1 MLHRS
6 RIRTSVASEEQEPFE
21 VLHRHA
27 CGIDIGATSHWVSV
41 PPEPDASLVRE
52 FGCYT
57 PDLMAMVTWLK
68 QCQIETVAMEST
80 GVYWIGV
87 FQMLECH
94 GFEVNLVNAHHV
106 KSVPGRK
113 SDVLDCQWLR
123 QLHSYGLLSG
133 SFRPADQM
141 CVLQKLC
148 SPTRNTHSRCR
159 TTRSTDAQS
168 AHPDESTSA
177 SSPE

>member
-1 MLHRS
+1 MVQRS
-6 RIRTSVASEEQEPFE
+6 QLGKCRTRDEAESFE
-21 VLHRHA
+21 VLNHHA

-41 PPEPDASLVRE
+41 PPERDTESVRE

-57 PDLMAMVTWLK
+57 PDLLAMVTWLK
-68 QCQIETVAMEST
+68 QCEVQTVAMEST
-80 GVYWIGV
+80 GVYWIPV
-87 FQMLECH
+87 FQMLEGH
-94 GFEVNLVNAHHV
+94 GFEVILINTHHV

-141 CVLQKLC
+141 CVL
-148 SPTRNTHSRCR
+148 
-159 TTRSTDAQS
+159 RS
-168 AHPDESTSA
+168 
-177 SSPE
+177 